1 MQFEVD
7 TIQEEKTRLLD
18 QANIMQK
25 ENSDIAGEKYNILA
39 NHAREEEEILNI
51 ETMDLENIKAIEET
65 SKKNDKATKE
75 KDDLASKIIP
85 FHWINK
91 KYLNNIENS
100 SGQVPSFQINLKG
113 LNNENHHMK

>member
-1 MQFEVD
+1 MQYDED

-51 ETMDLENIKAIEET
+51 ETMDLENIKYIEET
-65 SKKNDKATKE
+65 RKKNDKAMKE
-75 KDDLASKIIP
+75 KSDI
-85 FHWINK
+85 
-91 KYLNNIENS
+91 
-100 SGQVPSFQINLKG
+100 
-113 LNNENHHMK
+113 